1 LLVSI
6 NGTLQQPVTS
16 YDVNGNQLIFT
27 EIPQDTDVVEVR
39 SIAAGVIVTALQRGS
54 TEVQLTA
61 GNVNIS
67 GNLIPL
73 TSNLYDIGSNDEL
86 WKDLYLSGTV
96 VHSGNTITVL
106 TSGNTVTVDSFPTS
120 IYRTAKYILQATSES
135 EYQSAEILVTHD
147 GTAAYN
153 TVYGVINTGN
163 ILGNISTTISGGSVL
178 VQYTASYNNT
188 ILRLATNYIVV

>member
-1 LLVSI
+1 
-6 NGTLQQPVTS
+6 VT
-16 YDVNGNQLIFT
+16 
-27 EIPQDTDVVEVR
+27 
-39 SIAAGVIVTALQRGS
+39 VTALQRGS